1 MSPFESYLRQQVR
14 GPGSG
19 RPVARQRAAWAAIIA
34 GTVLLLVASAGQG
47 ATSTPVT
54 PEPRCDRHSAPFE
67 HIGPKPGTN
76 NTTEFVGEV
85 IAVGEGILVVMIG
98 EAKQVF
104 VVNEKTQV
112 TINHR
117 PARLQDVM
125 PGHTATVFSEKQG
138 DQLIAK
144 AVDARASY

>member
-1 MSPFESYLRQQVR
+1 MSPLETYLRQQVR
-14 GPGSG
+14 CRGG
-19 RPVARQRAAWAAIIA
+19 RRTAARHRSAWAAIVA
-34 GTVLLLVASAGQG
+34 GTILLMIASAGQG
-47 ATSTPVT
+47 STDSPAQASPVGNL
-54 PEPRCDRHSAPFE
+54 HSVPFE
-67 HIGPKPGTN
+67 HIGPKPGAGSA
-76 NTTEFVGEV
+76 TEFVGEV

-104 VVNEKTQV
+104 VVNEQTQV
-112 TINHR
+112 TLNHR

>member
-1 MSPFESYLRQQVR
+1 MLPFEPHLRHR
-14 GPGSG
+14 LRDP
-19 RPVARQRAAWAAIIA
+19 ARKRAAWAAILT
-34 GTVLLLVASAGQG
+34 GTVLLVIATAGQG
-47 ATSTPVT
+47 SSGT
-54 PEPRCDRHSAPFE
+54 PEHIPALLEQHSAPLE
-67 HIGPKPGTN
+67 HIGPKPGAG

-85 IAVGEGILVVMIG
+85 LAVGEGVLVVMIG

-104 VVNEKTQV
+104 VVTEKTQV

-117 PARLQDVM
+117 PGRIQDVM